1 MVKKKTAEKTK
12 TKTKTPPK
20 KKAAEIKEGLNNST
34 EVIPAPDENDYGE
47 PVGKV
52 EDYPTV
58 YSLPDDFPVVPLGV
72 LGEVAYFLDGM
83 SQLRELKFKE
93 FVKTRLQSLF
103 IPAPKIVETY
113 WPRWNKEGKKVKNSW
128 AAEAGSTVLMTH
140 VAKAGIFNPM
150 DKIRGRGC
158 HLSDSGQ
165 LIWHLGNGILIEGE
179 MQKPGLIGAHVYPGA
194 EKCVP
199 PKHYDDIDCPG
210 YELRDILNQWFF
222 QRPGLDSHLLLGWVM
237 AAMVGGALAW
247 RPLMWITGDS
257 STGKSTLHE
266 VIVEAL
272 GNSIDV
278 TDPSGPGIWQK
289 TQYDTLPVIID
300 ELEAEEDNRRSANV
314 IKLARQAASG
324 GKILRGSSDHQ
335 AREFHIKS
343 CFMFSSILHPPLPPQ
358 DQNRIAIL
366 NLKEIPQGTPKPLL
380 DQTKIKRI
388 GQSLKSRFHRYH
400 KIYQDVFSKYYDGLV
415 NVGHKGRSA
424 DVYGHLLACAHIAE
438 FNQMP
443 TQDQV
448 KKWCDQLDYS
458 VINETDDK
466 MNDAHSCIHHLLTS
480 EIDPHQSGSKKVVS
494 EVIYAAVKKDSEYAK
509 RGLERHG
516 MKIINVA
523 GHAYLLVG
531 NQHKNLLELFKGTHW
546 MGRPDTPGVWIQ
558 SLRRLPGAKPW
569 MPSRFMGVNQRSTAL
584 KVSKIIDF
592 DDFQT
597 VKIEDDID

>member
-1 MVKKKTAEKTK
+1 MVKKKTKTK
-12 TKTKTPPK
+12 KTTK
-20 KKAAEIKEGLNNST
+20 KKAAEIKDGLDNST

-58 YSLPDDFPVVPLGV
+58 YSLPDNFPVKPLGV

-103 IPAPKIVETY
+103 IPEPKIVETY
-113 WPRWNKEGKKVKNSW
+113 WPRFNKEGKRVKNSW
-128 AAEAGSTVLMTH
+128 AAEAGSTILMTH

-158 HLSDSGQ
+158 HLSASGQ
-165 LIWHLGNGILIEGE
+165 LIWHLGNAILIEGE
-179 MQKPGLIGAHVYPGA
+179 MQRPGLIGDHVYPGA

-199 PKHYDDIDCPG
+199 PKHYDDLENPG
-210 YELRDILNQWFF
+210 YELRDIMNQWFF
-222 QRPGLDSHLLLGWVM
+222 QRPKLDSHLLLGWIM

-278 TDPSGPGIWQK
+278 TDPTGAGIWQK
-289 TQYDTLPVIID
+289 LQYDTLPVIID

-324 GKILRGSSDHQ
+324 GKILRGGSDHQ
-335 AREFHIKS
+335 AKEFHAKS

-366 NLKEIPQGTPKPLL
+366 NLNAIPQGTPKPLL
-380 DQTKIKRI
+380 DQARIKRI
-388 GQSLKSRFHRYH
+388 GQALKSRFHRYH
-400 KIYQDVFSKYYDGLV
+400 KIYQDVFTKYYDGLV
-415 NVGHKGRSA
+415 AVDHKGRSA

-438 FNQMP
+438 HNQVP
-443 TQDQV
+443 SDEHV
-448 KKWCDQLDYS
+448 KKWCDQLDYE

-466 MNDAHSCIHHLLTS
+466 MNDAQSCVHHLLTC
-480 EIDPHQSGSKKVVS
+480 EIDPFNSGSKKVVS
-494 EVIYAAVKKDSEYAK
+494 EVIYDAIKKDSDYSYKA
-509 RGLERHG
+509 LERHG
-516 MKIINVA
+516 MKIIKVV
-523 GHAYLLVG
+523 GQPYLLVC

-558 SLRRLPGAKPW
+558 SLRRLPGAKAWSP
-569 MPSRFMGVNQRSTAL
+569 MRFMGVLQRSTAL
-584 KVSKIIDF
+584 KVEKIIDF
-592 DDFQT
+592 QDFKEEKT
-597 VKIEDDID
+597 EIDLL